1 MAADVITECVLSKD
15 NNTWRFRFEPV
26 TLGHVR
32 YHGCRD
38 FPLYCISGRC
48 HHSVTTNADWLRSHI
63 LVSGPS
69 SGEADGLPFNPKM
82 PSDS

>member
-1 MAADVITECVLSKD
+1 MVADVITECVLSKD

-38 FPLYCISGRC
+38 FPRLL
-48 HHSVTTNADWLRSHI
+48 HLRA
-63 LVSGPS
+63 VSS
-69 SGEADGLPFNPKM
+69 QRDHERGLAALAHLGQRTLQRRG
-82 PSDS
+82 